1 MTVERSFSEKG
12 DGLEAKGVVVH
23 FRGIKAVDGVDVVLR
38 PGEIKGLIGPTGAGK
53 TTLVN
58 AISGFQ
64 SMLAGKVLLAGRDV
78 TGWSP
83 DHLAREGLARTFQNV
98 RLFGSLTVFENVEV
112 GALEAARDRGEA
124 RASALALLDR
134 LGLQAHTKTLASAL
148 PYGLERR
155 LAIGRALATRP
166 RFLLLDEPAAG
177 LNEIEGD
184 ELVATI
190 RDVRAEYGCGVL
202 VIDHDMR
209 LILGLCERIQVLD
222 HGRTIFE
229 GSPAQVTS
237 DARVIEAYLGST
249 KLRASAGN

>member
-1 MTVERSFSEKG
+1 M
-12 DGLEAKGVVVH
+12 
-23 FRGIKAVDGVDVVLR
+23 VLR
-38 PGEIKGLIGPTGAGK
+38 PGEIKGLIGPNGAGK

-98 RLFGSLTVFENVEV
+98 RLFGGLTVFENVEV

-124 RASALALLDR
+124 RANALGLLDR
-134 LGLQAHTKTLASAL
+134 LGLQAHPKTLASAL

-155 LAIGRALATRP
+155 LAIARALATRP
-166 RFLLLDEPAAG
+166 RFILLDEPAAG

-184 ELVATI
+184 ELVAMI

-229 GSPAQVTS
+229 GSPAEVTS